1 MIRGTKF
8 AVKKPY
14 SNKEK
19 RIKYKLKIIID
30 MNSIEDPI
38 KTKIQL
44 TIFSLKILINWLEFH
59 KTS

>member
-1 MIRGTKF
+1 MIKGTKF

-30 MNSIEDPI
+30 TNSIVDPI
-38 KTKIQL
+38 KTKIQP
-44 TIFSLKILINWLEFH
+44 TIFSLKKLI
-59 KTS
+59 S